1 MWPRP
6 SRKVVAHFNDRIG
19 IVGFCGAPFTLASYM
34 IEGGGSRNYIFTKS
48 LMYREP
54 SVWRLLLEKL
64 AAVLEEY
71 AAQQVEAG
79 ADVIQIFDSWAGAL
93 SPADYRDFVLP
104 VTTRLVRKVQA
115 LGVPVIYFG
124 VDTATLLPA
133 MRETGADVIGLDWRV
148 PLDQGWSAL
157 GHAVAVQGNLDPIT
171 ALRRGGPAPPAGAP
185 DSRAGRRPPR
195 THLQSRPRHR
205 SRYAGRKCAASGAV
219 RARVQLPETFP
230 CLMIASQRQAV
241 LLLAHG
247 TPESLDEI
255 PEYLRNV
262 TGGRPMPE
270 SVVEEIRHRYSLIG
284 SSPLT
289 ELTLEQGRLLSEALG
304 LPVYVGMR
312 NWKPY
317 IADVVRQMREDGIT
331 SAVAICL
338 APQNSRTSVGLY
350 RRAAFAEAAGAIEMD
365 FIEGWADH
373 PLLAQAFAE
382 RLRPVWQSLSAR
394 IGGPAPVLFTAH
406 SVPCRTIQAAEGRPA
421 PDPYPVEAKRTAAN
435 VAALLAPLGLTAAD
449 WFFAFQSQGMSGASW
464 IGPTVEDTLTALRQ
478 EGHSAVVIQ
487 PIGFLCDHVEILY
500 DIDIGFRDFAAG
512 IGLEVVRPQSLNDSP
527 LLDGD
532 A

>member
-1 MWPRP
+1 MP
-6 SRKVVAHFNDRIG
+6 DR
-19 IVGFCGAPFTLASYM
+19 AP
-34 IEGGGSRNYIFTKS
+34 
-48 LMYREP
+48 
-54 SVWRLLLEKL
+54 
-64 AAVLEEY
+64 
-71 AAQQVEAG
+71 Q
-79 ADVIQIFDSWAGAL
+79 
-93 SPADYRDFVLP
+93 
-104 VTTRLVRKVQA
+104 
-115 LGVPVIYFG
+115 
-124 VDTATLLPA
+124 
-133 MRETGADVIGLDWRV
+133 
-148 PLDQGWSAL
+148 
-157 GHAVAVQGNLDPIT
+157 
-171 ALRRGGPAPPAGAP
+171 
-185 DSRAGRRPPR
+185 
-195 THLQSRPRHR
+195 RH
-205 SRYAGRKCAASGAV
+205 
-219 RARVQLPETFP
+219 
-230 CLMIASQRQAV
+230 AV

-247 TPESLDEI
+247 TPQSLDQI

-270 SVVEEIRHRYSLIG
+270 SVIEEIRHRYSLIG

-289 ELTLEQGRLLSEALG
+289 ELTMEQGRLLSEALN

-350 RRAAFAEAAGAIEMD
+350 RRAAFAEAGGAIEMD
-365 FIEGWADH
+365 FIDGWADH
-373 PLLAQAFAE
+373 PQLAKAFAE
-382 RLRPVWQSLSAR
+382 RLQPVWQSLSAR
-394 IGGPAPVLFTAH
+394 IGTMAPVLFTAH
-406 SVPCRTIQAAEGRPA
+406 SVPCRTIQVQPSASAGQPDPRPELG

-435 VAALLAPLGLTAAD
+435 VAALLAPLGLTDAD
-449 WFFAFQSQGMSGASW
+449 WFFAFQSQGMSGATW

-527 LLDGD
+527 LLTAALEDLVRQGL
-532 A
+532 ARLAAQPHSSPLAAV